1 MQTRKYRVKLTFTA
15 DLLGTTP
22 LDVDVLTNHIRG
34 REGEGIPDDEL
45 ETAPES
51 NEKGMTGFHALPDGT
66 PILYDYMI
74 KGFFKDACSMLRR
87 VKGSVSSSLRA
98 HKKVIDGLVFV
109 RPRQIRLQLP
119 SGAEMGT
126 MTRPLRAQTAQGER
140 VALACSQTLPAG
152 TVLEFELTVLGKLLA
167 SGSKDRTDELL
178 EEWFAY
184 GALRGL
190 GQWRNAGWGTFTY
203 ELEEVL

>member
-1 MQTRKYRVKLTFTA
+1 MQTRKYRVRLTFTS

-22 LDVDVLTNHIRG
+22 MNVDVLTNHVQG
-34 REGEGIPDDEL
+34 REDQGIPADEL
-45 ETAPES
+45 ETTPEGS
-51 NEKGMTGFHALPDGT
+51 EKGMTGFHTLPDGT
-66 PILYDYMI
+66 LILYDYVI

-87 VKGSVSSSLRA
+87 VRGSVSFSLRA

-109 RPRQIRLQLP
+109 TPRQLRLQLP
-119 SGAEMGT
+119 DGAEVGT

-140 VALACSQTLPAG
+140 MALACSQTVPAG
-152 TVLEFELTVLGKLLA
+152 TVLVFDLTILGKLFA
-167 SGSKDRTDELL
+167 SGSKDLTDQLL